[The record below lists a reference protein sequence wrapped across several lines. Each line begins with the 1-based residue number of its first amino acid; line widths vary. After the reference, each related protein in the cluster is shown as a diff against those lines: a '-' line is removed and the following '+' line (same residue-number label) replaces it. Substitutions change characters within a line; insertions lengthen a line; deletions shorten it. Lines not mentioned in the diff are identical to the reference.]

1 MNKMDENHRRTSVL
15 KERTKEEQ
23 RYCKL
28 GGNFFKNNGRD
39 HLVVAESTNYQWKF
53 FYINRGMEH
62 NVARYAQYYIFYRTS
77 KTSTICS
84 FSK

>member
-39 HLVVAESTNYQWKF
+39 HLVVAESTNYQ
-53 FYINRGMEH
+53 
-62 NVARYAQYYIFYRTS
+62 
-77 KTSTICS
+77 
-84 FSK
+84 